1 MNSRQRRKADR
12 AYKVLQDFVVVRLR
26 ISGEVTE
33 EEINIFKEQQ
43 NFLRRRLA
51 PVGSYWNYLTPAA
64 RAIGVSHYVK
74 AQRNGTA

>member
-33 EEINIFKEQQ
+33 EEIQIFKDQD

-51 PVGSYWNYLTPAA
+51 PSGSYWRYLTQAA

-74 AQRNGTA
+74 AQHGPQ